1 MRIPIGMKV
10 LGTLIY
16 IFILLPIAFVVWIS
30 FFKSPIISIPP
41 TGYTVSWYAN
51 LHSQSDMMSSLGYS
65 LEIAFL
71 AMIIS
76 VIIAFLGSLAIARS
90 KNAIATTAETL
101 FLLPLSVPAIVTGM
115 GLFVYF
121 FALSLVIKLGQVPSF
136 WMLLAG
142 HVVITLPWSFRLI
155 YAGIASVDQN
165 LERAGLDLGY
175 NEWQT
180 FLKVTLPL
188 LRPSVV
194 AGAIFAFIISFGTL
208 EISLFLVAP
217 GSSTL
222 PVAILNYAY
231 WKVDPTI
238 AAVATIE
245 MAVVG
250 VLMVIAD
257 RVVGLSNAFNV

>member
-1 MRIPIGMKV
+1 MKVPIGIRV
-10 LGTLIY
+10 LGIVIY
-16 IFILLPIAFVVWIS
+16 VFILLPMAFVVWSS

-41 TGYTVSWYAN
+41 SGYTLSWYAK
-51 LHSQSDMMSSLGYS
+51 LGTQSDMMSSMVYS

-71 AMIIS
+71 AMLIS
-76 VIIAFLGSLAIARS
+76 VLIAFLGSLGIARS
-90 KNAIATTAETL
+90 RASIATVAESL

-115 GLFVYF
+115 ALFVYF
-121 FALSLVIKLGQVPSF
+121 FALSLIINMGQVPSF

-142 HVVITLPWSFRLI
+142 HVVITLPWCFRLI
-155 YAGIASVDQN
+155 YAGISSVDQT

-180 FLKVTLPL
+180 FAKVTLPL

-217 GSSTL
+217 GHTTL

-250 VLMVIAD
+250 ILMAIAD
-257 RVVGLSNAFNV
+257 RVVGLSNAFYV

>member
-1 MRIPIGMKV
+1 MRIPIGIRA
-10 LGTLIY
+10 LGILVY
-16 IFILLPIAFVVWIS
+16 IFILLPMAFVIWVS
-30 FFKSPIISIPP
+30 FFKNSIISIPP
-41 TGYTVSWYAN
+41 SGYTLSWYAK
-51 LHSQSDMMSSLGYS
+51 LGTQSDMISSMGYS
-65 LEIAFL
+65 LETALL
-71 AMIIS
+71 AMAIS
-76 VIIAFLGSLAIARS
+76 VAISFLGSLAIARVRA
-90 KNAIATTAETL
+90 AIATIAETF

-115 GLFVYF
+115 ALFVYF
-121 FALSLVIKLGQVPSF
+121 YALSFVIRLGQVPSF

-155 YAGIASVDQN
+155 YAGISSIDQT

-180 FLKVTLPL
+180 FMKVTLPL

-208 EISLFLVAP
+208 EVSVFLVGP
-217 GSSTL
+217 GHTTL

-245 MAVVG
+245 MVV
-250 VLMVIAD
+250 VAILMVIAD